1 MEVIKEGFYDI
12 FVAVFMCHFLAGFSC
27 ANINPFMANVPI
39 SYPENIRKPLVFL
52 LFFRRYKVAIMAR
65 NGSTLFRLLFHFVS
79 MLSGNQHATIPLDRG
94 RKLNVDNT
102 FRKSS
107 RHLLNVLLTFSLRP
121 LSRGITGCRISECS
135 SAWCP
140 LKGHTYLNK
149 PAAESYRF
157 I

>member
-1 MEVIKEGFYDI
+1 MIY
-12 FVAVFMCHFLAGFSC
+12 LLLFSC
-27 ANINPFMANVPI
+27 VIFW
-39 SYPENIRKPLVFL
+39 LVFL
-52 LFFRRYKVAIMAR
+52 VQILIHSWPMFPFHTLKTSENPWFSWFFFRRYKVAIMAR

-79 MLSGNQHATIPLDRG
+79 MLSGIQHATIPLDRG

-121 LSRGITGCRISECS
+121 LSRGITGYRISECIN
-135 SAWCP
+135 ARCP

-149 PAAESYRF
+149 PVAESYRF
-157 I
+157 V